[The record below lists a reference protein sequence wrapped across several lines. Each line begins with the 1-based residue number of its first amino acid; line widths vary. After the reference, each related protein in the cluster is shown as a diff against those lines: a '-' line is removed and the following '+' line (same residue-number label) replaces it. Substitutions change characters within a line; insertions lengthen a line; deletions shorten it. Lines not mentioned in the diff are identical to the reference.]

1 MKGFVGTETLP
12 GMILALLLAAT
23 VAASAAPRPG
33 WMKQSMAKLE
43 ADLSARYGAGQRERL
58 ARGMEQVADFW
69 RDGDGGAAEFEAF
82 VTENFAGDDQTLE
95 EIFDRYAYVL
105 EQVQGH
111 MTEIRGALGRQ
122 ADLDIGPL
130 YPFDRVMASYSPSAH
145 LGDDLFAN
153 KLAFVVLL
161 NFPLTTLDQR
171 LAEGPG
177 WSRRQWAE
185 ARLADN
191 FSKRVP
197 AEVNLEVAKA
207 AAASDQYIA
216 DYNIWMHHL
225 VDRDGKRLFPEGMRL
240 LSHWNLRDQ
249 IKADYAGG
257 EDALARQRMIALV
270 MARIVDQTI
279 PGIVVNDPFV
289 DWDPVTNEVRPAAV
303 NDSGTEP
310 PAGLNVTADREP
322 DTRYRI
328 LLDDFLASRL
338 VDEYSPTAP
347 TLIARRFDEDRELP
361 EERVQAMLEKVCS
374 SPLYARIAKLARK
387 RLGRDLE
394 PFDIWYN
401 GFVPKSEYAEPEL
414 DAITRDRYPDAKA
427 FQKDI
432 PRMLR
437 ALGFP
442 GDRADYIAS
451 KIVVEPARGSGH
463 AAGAG
468 MCSAPARL
476 RTRVS
481 TGGMDYKGFNIATHE
496 LGHNVEQVLSLCDV
510 DYFFLAGVPN
520 TAFTEAFAYVFQEN
534 DLKLLGLDPKPDPKA
549 EALKTVND
557 FWMTVE
563 IGGVSLVD
571 MKIWH
576 WMYDHPDATPAEL
589 REATLAIAKEVW
601 NAYYAPIFGEKDI
614 TLLAI
619 YSHIVH
625 SFLYLP
631 DYAIGHMIAFQVK
644 EQMRKAGNIGVEFER
659 MAIAGRIAPDLWMR
673 NAAGSDVGPEALME
687 ATRRAL
693 NELE

>member
-1 MKGFVGTETLP
+1 LETLS
-12 GMILALLLAAT
+12 GMVLILLLAAT
-23 VAASAAPRPG
+23 VTSSAAPRPG
-33 WMKQSMAKLE
+33 WMRSSMAKLE
-43 ADLSARYGAGQRERL
+43 ADLTARYGAQQRERL
-58 ARGMEQVADFW
+58 VRGMDQVADFW
-69 RDGDGGAAEFEAF
+69 REEDGGAEVFEEFVAA
-82 VTENFAGDDQTLE
+82 NFAGDRDTHDATFE
-95 EIFDRYAYVL
+95 RYEFVL

-111 MTEIRGALGRQ
+111 MAEISRAMSRQ
-122 ADLDIGPL
+122 ADLDIGTL

-145 LGDDLFAN
+145 LSDDFFAN

-171 LAEGPG
+171 LGEGTS
-177 WSRRQWAE
+177 WTRREWAE
-185 ARLADN
+185 ARLADR
-191 FSKRVP
+191 FSKRIP
-197 AEVNLEVAKA
+197 ASVNLEVARA
-207 AAASDQYIA
+207 GAASDQYIA

-225 VDRDGKRLFPEGMRL
+225 VDGEGNRLFPEGMRL

-257 EDALARQRMIALV
+257 QNALARQRMIALV
-270 MARIVDQTI
+270 MERIVDQSI
-279 PGIVVNDPFV
+279 PEAVVNNPFL
-289 DWDPVTNEVRPAAV
+289 DWNPVKNEVRTATV
-303 NDSGTEP
+303 NDSGSEP
-310 PAGLNVTADREP
+310 PAAMNVTADREP

-328 LLDDFLASRL
+328 LLDTFLASRL

-347 TLIARRFDEDRELP
+347 TLIARRFDENRELP
-361 EERVQAMLEKVCS
+361 EERVQAMLENVCS
-374 SPLYARIAKLARK
+374 SPLYARIAKLARE

-401 GFVPKSEYAEPEL
+401 GFVSKGQYTEPEL
-414 DAITRDRYPDAKA
+414 DVVTRERYPDAKA
-427 FQKDI
+427 FERDI

-437 ALGFP
+437 VLGFP
-442 GDRADYIAS
+442 DERADYLAS

-476 RTRVS
+476 RTRVGS
-481 TGGMDYKGFNIATHE
+481 GGMDYKGFNIAVHE

-510 DYFFLAGVPN
+510 DFFSLEGVPN

-534 DLKLLGLDPKPDPKA
+534 DLRLLGLDAKPDPKA
-549 EALKTVND
+549 EALKTINE

-563 IGGVSLVD
+563 IGAVSLVD

-601 NAYYAPIFGEKDI
+601 NKYFASIFGEKDVI
-614 TLLAI
+614 LLAV

-644 EQMRKAGNIGVEFER
+644 EQMRDAGNIGIEFER
-659 MAIAGRIAPDLWMR
+659 MAVAGRIAPDLWMR
-673 NAAGSDVGPEALME
+673 NATGHDVGPDALMA
-687 ATRRAL
+687 ATERAL
-693 NELE
+693 KELE